1 MKWNKLGRGTLA
13 SILSLALVSVTA
25 CSRDYV
31 LAYVYVTTAKPLN
44 ASTSQNGGV
53 SAYAVDYQIGSL
65 TPLADSPIEAGR
77 NPVTLVASPNG
88 LNLYVVNHDD
98 STVGEYAI
106 GTDGKIYLQNT
117 YNVTGSAPTAIAID
131 AAGAFLYVTF
141 TYQVGPNGQQLYS
154 PASPGPGGVTIFP
167 ITSGGALG
175 TPSTVKVGNTP
186 IGVVVSRPQCQA
198 TGSYNSANATCTL
211 TGAAGSGT
219 GHETSFVYVVD
230 QEVSP
235 KATVLGFSQNIGTGA
250 LAPTPGTVI
259 TTDSTGKTVATG
271 YGAGTTPSAIAEDP
285 SSRFVYITDEATNQ
299 LYGYTTANTGALVPM
314 NTSPFSTG
322 IFPVGITIDPRGEF
336 LYVANL
342 TSSTVGAYA
351 IDQETGTPVGSVGS
365 ASTATDTAP
374 TCVTVEPALGIYLYT
389 SNSLANTV
397 SAMQLNPHNGGLG
410 QVQNTPF
417 PASGLPTCAVS
428 VANGSHPT
436 QIVNP

>member
-44 ASTSQNGGV
+44 ATTSQNGGV

-77 NPVTLVASPNG
+77 NPVTLVASPSG

-98 STVGEYAI
+98 STVGEYSI

-117 YNVTGSAPTAIAID
+117 YNVTGSGPTSIAID
-131 AAGAFLYVTF
+131 TAGAFLYVTF
-141 TYQVGPNGQQLYS
+141 TYQIGPNGQQLYS

-167 ITSGGALG
+167 INLTNGSLG

-186 IGVVVSRPQCQA
+186 VGVVVSRQQCLPTA
-198 TGSYNSANATCTL
+198 SYNSANPTCTIAT
-211 TGAAGSGT
+211 TGAKGNQ
-219 GHETSFVYVVD
+219 TSFVYVVD

-235 KATVLGFSQNIGTGA
+235 KATVLGFSENMTNGA
-250 LAPTPGTVI
+250 LTPTPGTVI
-259 TTDSTGKTVATG
+259 TTGSTGMTVATG

-299 LYGYTTANTGALVPM
+299 LYGNVVATNGSLVPM
-314 NTSPFSTG
+314 NTSPFATG
-322 IFPVGITIDPRGEF
+322 IFPVGVTIDPRGKY

-342 TSSTVGAYA
+342 TSSTVSAYA
-351 IDQETGTPVGSVGS
+351 IDQSTGTPVGSVGS

-397 SAMQLNPHNGGLG
+397 SAMQLNPSNGGLS

-417 PASGLPTCAVS
+417 PASALPTCAVT

-436 QIVNP
+436 QIINP